1 MERRTRKKNV
11 RLWWSGDIWDFL
23 LSYYRQSTHSEDEIK
38 EKTVSCD
45 AYSNIS
51 GSDLNA
57 SDFIWLL
64 LDSRARTRRPKIN
77 DYILDETIVLHNIAF
92 EFLCSQLSCKMKAHF
107 FIRRHKRTN
116 LWIYRILLQTFD
128 IQMVAVAAGT
138 WHEISEWMMS
148 IHTANEKGI
157 VWIVN
162 GRWKWIESQNI
173 RTQFPVTH

>member
-64 LDSRARTRRPKIN
+64 LDSRARTRRPEIN
-77 DYILDETIVLHNIAF
+77 DYILDEAIVLHNNIAF
-92 EFLCSQLSCKMKAHF
+92 EFLCSQLSCKMRAHF

-116 LWIYRILLQTFD
+116 LWIYRIYCRHLIFKWSPSPQVLDMRFR
-128 IQMVAVAAGT
+128 
-138 WHEISEWMMS
+138 SEWCRFTQRMR
-148 IHTANEKGI
+148 KGI

-162 GRWKWIESQNI
+162 GRWK
-173 RTQFPVTH
+173 